1 MMKIKHAISISKI
14 LKDLCLIRQKIKH
27 FCRYCLQCFS
37 SKMVLM
43 KHKKICLEVN
53 GKQNLKLES
62 GTIKFK
68 SYSKEIAVPF
78 KIYADFES
86 LLKGLRINDR
96 DKNPSYTEKYQDHI
110 LCSFAYE
117 VVFTEDKF
125 FQTSFSTKEK
135 MQSIN
140 LLKQFFKNMSIAKN
154 WWKNILIKILSSL

>member
-1 MMKIKHAISISKI
+1 
-14 LKDLCLIRQKIKH
+14 
-27 FCRYCLQCFS
+27 
-37 SKMVLM
+37 M

-96 DKNPSYTEKYQDHI
+96 DKNPSYT
-110 LCSFAYE
+110 
-117 VVFTEDKF
+117 DKIPR
-125 FQTSFSTKEK
+125 SYS
-135 MQSIN
+135 
-140 LLKQFFKNMSIAKN
+140 LQFCLRSCIY
-154 WWKNILIKILSSL
+154 